1 MYHTL
6 FKRFARNFS
15 FFKLAG
21 ILLVACSASACK
33 GPKDESELFDRGAM
47 LNHYAR
53 NLIQPA
59 NQRFYDGVLAL
70 SNDWETYRLNPTPAN
85 LSGLKTRWRTLM
97 SEWRLPS
104 IFSFGPGGE
113 DGLRKSI
120 VEELGAFPVSSAKIE
135 NYVAAGD
142 TTFNNFDRDS
152 RGLFAI
158 EYLIFVRAQELADDL
173 RYQAYMQALIGHLQ
187 RESKRVRDAWE
198 SYATTFT
205 NNQGTDAGSS
215 VSLLYNEFVRS
226 FESVKNFKLGLPLGL
241 RPGQTKPEPQLVEG
255 YYSGSGLTLLQSHL
269 EAIYHVYTG
278 AIPAANVAGPGF
290 RDYVNSVAGGPELV
304 EATLAQWQSVLNAA
318 NAIPADI
325 PLSDLVAQQ
334 HPAALALHTELQK
347 HTRFFKSDMSSLL
360 GISITFSSGDG
371 D

>member
-1 MYHTL
+1 MYQYSFMRH
-6 FKRFARNFS
+6 ARNFS
-15 FFKLAG
+15 CFKLG
-21 ILLVACSASACK
+21 WMLLAVWSVTACK
-33 GPKDESELFDRGAM
+33 GPKDEAELFDRGAL

-59 NQRFYDGVLAL
+59 HQRFYDGVLAL
-70 SNDWETYRLNPTPAN
+70 NNDWETYRLNPTPAN
-85 LSGLKTRWRTLM
+85 LSGLKNRWQTLM
-97 SEWRLPS
+97 GEWRLPS

-113 DGLRKSI
+113 EGLRKSI
-120 VEELGAFPVSSAKIE
+120 VEELGTFPVSTAKIE
-135 NYVAAGD
+135 QYIAAGD

-158 EYLIFVRAQELADDL
+158 EYLIFVRAGELADDL
-173 RYQAYMQALIGHLQ
+173 RYQAYMQALIGHLL
-187 RESKRVRDAWE
+187 RESKRIRDAWE

-255 YYSGSGLTLLQSHL
+255 YYSGFSLNLLQSHL
-269 EAIYHVYTG
+269 EAIYHVYAGTQ
-278 AIPAANVAGPGF
+278 PVANVAGPGF
-290 RDYVNSVAGGPELV
+290 KDYVNSVVGGPELV
-304 EATLAQWQSVLNAA
+304 EATLAQWQKVLNAA

-334 HPAALALHTELQK
+334 HPSALALHTELQK